1 VKGRHWRWQVTQQG
15 GFNQHLCRCKRQGVD
30 KIDRIFLHG
39 CNVKIH
45 QYRPCYTV
53 TPGDKDFDADEL
65 LPQCAGWDPWS
76 PGIDYLQSMNVASLS
91 GDPEPAC
98 NRKDIIYD
106 QVRMPAY
113 DARQSCLKT
122 GLEYGCIQ

>member
-1 VKGRHWRWQVTQQG
+1 M
-15 GFNQHLCRCKRQGVD
+15 
-30 KIDRIFLHG
+30 
-39 CNVKIH
+39 
-45 QYRPCYTV
+45 

-98 NRKDIIYD
+98 NRKDIIHN
-106 QVRMPAY
+106 QVRMANNHT
-113 DARQSCLKT
+113 RQSFLKS
-122 GLEYGCIQ
+122 GFERGCIQ